1 MKMEALK
8 EEEIQEK
15 LRYLPN
21 WKVENNTLVRMQTFP
36 NYLDA
41 LEFVYKVGHAAE
53 TADHHPDIFMNYK
66 RVTVKYWTHRANGI
80 TELDFKMAGIVE
92 KLVTENYHERDA
104 KN

>member
-53 TADHHPDIFMNYK
+53 TADHHPDIFLPNSFTLIE
-66 RVTVKYWTHRANGI
+66 VNALISSVNVH
-80 TELDFKMAGIVE
+80 LFK
-92 KLVTENYHERDA
+92 
-104 KN
+104 